1 MNDDYPE
8 RNDQTRAHDFDET
21 VRRQPVE
28 RPPQPGPMAR
38 RVMPKTQLSPR
49 PAGDQGDEPPPEK
62 SGLYVPWWGFALVI
76 LVVAGITCGLWG
88 VVLMNRGD
96 TSTTNGPTP
105 TPIFVVI
112 TSVPTVGVPP
122 SAAPGALSTAP
133 VGNPTQPPSGGPTAT
148 TPAVV
153 GPAITIGATIVVK
166 GTEGSGL
173 TVRQGPGI
181 DYTYIFVANEGEQ
194 FKVQDGP
201 KEANGY
207 TWWYIVDPNNADR
220 FGWAVQNYMQVVP

>member
-1 MNDDYPE
+1 MGDDYPQRDE
-8 RNDQTRAHDFDET
+8 PTEAHDFDQT
-21 VRRQPVE
+21 VRRPSQQRPAQPA
-28 RPPQPGPMAR
+28 PMAR
-38 RVMPKTQLSPR
+38 PVFAATQPNR
-49 PAGDQGDEPPPEK
+49 GAEAGGSGETPEA

-96 TSTTNGPTP
+96 AAASGGPTP

-112 TSVPTVGVPP
+112 TASATAGVPP
-122 SAAPGALSTAP
+122 SLTPGIVSTAP
-133 VGNPTQPPSGGPTAT
+133 GSDPTQPVATPTLS
-148 TPAVV
+148 V
-153 GPAITIGATIVVK
+153 GPAIAIGATIVVK

-181 DYTYIFVANEGEQ
+181 DYTYVFVATEGEK
-194 FKVQDGP
+194 FKIGDGP
-201 KEANGY
+201 KQANGY

-220 FGWAVQNYMQVVP
+220 FGWAVQNFMQVAP